1 MSLRNLDP
9 PRLCN
14 GTRLTVKNIM
24 PHVLEATILTGPGT
38 NEDIFIPR
46 IPLMP
51 VDMPF
56 EFKRLQFPVRLSFAI
71 TINKSQGQS
80 LGVVGLY
87 LESPCF
93 SHGQL
98 YVGSSRVGSAQN
110 LYIFVNNGKNRNIV
124 YPLHCINPYINH
136 HCKSI

>member
-1 MSLRNLDP
+1 MRVHLHKDSEAG
-9 PRLCN
+9 RLH
-14 GTRLTVKNIM
+14 L

-38 NEDIFIPR
+38 NKELII
-46 IPLMP
+46 P

-56 EFKRLQFPVRLSFAI
+56 EFKRLQFPVKLSFAI
-71 TINKSQGQS
+71 TIKRSQGQS

-87 LESPCF
+87 LEFPCF

-98 YVGSSRVGSAQN
+98 YVFSSRVGSAQN
-110 LYIFVNNGKNRNIV
+110 LFIFVNNGKTRNII
-124 YPLHCINPYINH
+124 YPLQHCINPYINH